1 MQNSKT
7 LLLRNLIPKSYHFDG
22 YNELKCS
29 NSRDKPFFS
38 DNVIEM
44 GDYNLTTRLLSPTT
58 LSLEFSS
65 VCPKGK
71 IIFNPFV
78 LTLKDFV
85 SRLKLAIQNR
95 ADFIT
100 FEITSVYCNQLDI
113 CNKCEC
119 KNSSCDYFT
128 KNKPMRMYA
137 AVSFNTSD
145 IKEALAAYHE
155 IINTSNGGKT
165 TMNKTNKLFG
175 MNFELGMSKDK
186 NIASTLM
193 GVAVKNKD
201 SGNWYTFDTAT
212 NSRKN
217 LLNFQMGNFPVFL
230 LPTKVLAVGD
240 LIKLNGKYYYV
251 KAINE
256 SSINLIDAAEGVI
269 VEMIP
274 EDNIMLGITL
284 YTKVV
289 AFDTKTL
296 TDPTSNQNMSGNILA
311 AMYLMNMSKGN
322 TDEFSLDS
330 IDDSSFNGLGACLP
344 LLMASGNNIGGMFA
358 DATGNLDIG
367 KLLTFGSLGN
377 GNMDETAQMLVISQL
392 LGGNSLFGA
401 TSPAITAATA
411 ENNVVCPECKAEY
424 PAGTNFCSKCGSKT
438 KSLAASCKKCGTTLS
453 KGAAFC
459 HHCGAKVGN
468 DTCPKCGKEV
478 DDGAKFC
485 SKCGHNLM
493 ASEAPESAE
502 APVTDK
508 ATTVAPDANKA

>member
-1 MQNSKT
+1 
-7 LLLRNLIPKSYHFDG
+7 
-22 YNELKCS
+22 
-29 NSRDKPFFS
+29 
-38 DNVIEM
+38 
-44 GDYNLTTRLLSPTT
+44 
-58 LSLEFSS
+58 
-65 VCPKGK
+65 
-71 IIFNPFV
+71 
-78 LTLKDFV
+78 
-85 SRLKLAIQNR
+85 
-95 ADFIT
+95 
-100 FEITSVYCNQLDI
+100 
-113 CNKCEC
+113 
-119 KNSSCDYFT
+119 
-128 KNKPMRMYA
+128 
-137 AVSFNTSD
+137 
-145 IKEALAAYHE
+145 
-155 IINTSNGGKT
+155 
-165 TMNKTNKLFG
+165 MNKTNKLFG

-311 AMYLMNMSKGN
+311 AMYMMNMSKGN

-344 LLMASGNNIGGMFA
+344 LLMASGNNIGGMF
-358 DATGNLDIG
+358 LPPIF
-367 KLLTFGSLGN
+367 LYHL
-377 GNMDETAQMLVISQL
+377 
-392 LGGNSLFGA
+392 
-401 TSPAITAATA
+401 
-411 ENNVVCPECKAEY
+411 
-424 PAGTNFCSKCGSKT
+424 
-438 KSLAASCKKCGTTLS
+438 
-453 KGAAFC
+453 
-459 HHCGAKVGN
+459 
-468 DTCPKCGKEV
+468 
-478 DDGAKFC
+478 
-485 SKCGHNLM
+485 
-493 ASEAPESAE
+493 
-502 APVTDK
+502 
-508 ATTVAPDANKA
+508 